1 MVDSELDAL
10 RAKRLAE
17 LQQQV
22 GQQQS
27 TGSGHND
34 RNSAEE
40 QRQKQEDMRNT
51 MLSSLLTQE
60 ARARLNTISLTKPE
74 KNVIAFQF
82 RHVERFYKNAHN
94 PKCVY
99 NSFKQRVRYNMR
111 EARARLNTI
120 SLTKP
125 EKGRMVEDILIQN
138 ARRGAFGGGKVTE
151 EQLIGLL
158 EQVSKATEKTTKVN
172 FDRRRAALDS
182 DSD

>member
-1 MVDSELDAL
+1 MSDPELDAL
-10 RAKRLAE
+10 RAKRMAE
-17 LQQQV
+17 LQQQG
-22 GQQQS
+22 GQRPMGADS
-27 TGSGHND
+27 NE
-34 RNSAEE
+34 RNSAED

-60 ARARLNTISLTKPE
+60 ARARLNTISL
-74 KNVIAFQF
+74 A
-82 RHVERFYKNAHN
+82 
-94 PKCVY
+94 
-99 NSFKQRVRYNMR
+99 
-111 EARARLNTI
+111 
-120 SLTKP
+120 KP

-138 ARRGAFGGGKVTE
+138 ARRGAFGGKVTE

>member
-74 KNVIAFQF
+74 K
-82 RHVERFYKNAHN
+82 
-94 PKCVY
+94 
-99 NSFKQRVRYNMR
+99 
-111 EARARLNTI
+111 
-120 SLTKP
+120 
-125 EKGRMVEDILIQN
+125 GRMVEDILIQN